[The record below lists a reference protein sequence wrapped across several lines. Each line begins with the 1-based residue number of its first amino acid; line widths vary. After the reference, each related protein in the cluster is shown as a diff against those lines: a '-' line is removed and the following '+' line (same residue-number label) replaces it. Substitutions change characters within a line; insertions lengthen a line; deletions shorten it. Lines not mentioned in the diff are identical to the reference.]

1 MIHLDE
7 WRSCYARGWGRLI
20 VPSAFEHPAK
30 ISFSLAE
37 RIYQHMIAE
46 GWLAPDDVVI
56 DPFGGIAGTALH
68 AMQNGLHWLGVEL
81 EQKFVD
87 LGNAN
92 IDKWDREFGARL
104 PRWGSARLLRGDSRR
119 LLEVISEAGAA
130 GVVSSPPYTQS
141 LERPN
146 GIDAS
151 LIKKP
156 GGKHSQSVTDP
167 RYGQTPGQLGAMRE
181 GTPPQAAAS
190 VSSPPFADQQTGGGL
205 AKPDAVY
212 SGDGHRFGSN
222 HGYQGQGTTPGN
234 LGNLRADAAGF
245 DAALA
250 AEGCVSSPPFESSLL
265 TTDTKFMAKVE
276 RDKRNGSRLQPGP
289 GEYGHSIG
297 QLGGESGS
305 DFWSAARV
313 IVAQTFAALRPSGH
327 AVWVV
332 KDFIRAGVRVPFCD
346 QWRMLCESVGF
357 VTLHEHRALLVQ
369 RRGKQLAHDGNH
381 KSLDI
386 ERKSFFRR
394 LAESKGSPRIDYEV
408 VLCQHKP

>member
-1 MIHLDE
+1 
-7 WRSCYARGWGRLI
+7 LI

-46 GWLAPDDVVI
+46 DWLAPGDVAI

-81 EQKFVD
+81 EPKFVD

-92 IDKWDREFGARL
+92 IAKWDREFGARL
-104 PRWGSARLLRGDSRR
+104 PRWGSARLLKGDSRR
-119 LLEVISEAGAA
+119 LLEIISEAGAS
-130 GVVSSPPYTQS
+130 GVVSSPPYADGAQHTGGVD
-141 LERPN
+141 PN
-146 GIDAS
+146 PRHIQ
-151 LIKKP
+151 
-156 GGKHSQSVTDP
+156 GGELRYVD
-167 RYGQTPGQLGAMRE
+167 YGQTPGQLGAMRE
-181 GTPPQAAAS
+181 GTPPRAAAS
-190 VSSPPFADQQTGGGL
+190 VSSPPFAEQQNGGGL

-212 SGDGHRFGSN
+212 SGDGTRFGSN
-222 HGYQGQGTTPGN
+222 HGYQGQGETPGN

-250 AEGCVSSPPFESSLL
+250 AEGCVSSPPYAH
-265 TTDTKFMAKVE
+265 DTIS
-276 RDKRNGSRLQPGP
+276 RDQRPGNP
-289 GEYGHSIG
+289 TYADRDYGQTPG

-369 RRGKQLAHDGNH
+369 TRGKQLAHDGNH